1 MPRRRAGMPMRRKLL
16 VTEPTHVDRSW
27 CGGGLPKQLVWWSN
41 AKADGVL
48 EGCHSPCP
56 VTRGP
61 LSGHQSISVRSPGVL
76 CPVTRG
82 PPSCHQR
89 TCVWPPENL
98 CLVTRGP
105 LSGQQRT
112 SVLSPEDLR
121 AVTREPVSGHQRTSV
136 RSPEDLRPVTRGS
149 LSGQQKTSVRSTEE
163 LCPVTM
169 VCWRDA
175 QAHGVLEG
183 RQSSGHGGGMPKPV
197 ASWRDARA
205 HGVLDRSGRRKIT
218 QKRTTISQSSRG
230 GAAKK

>member
-1 MPRRRAGMPMRRKLL
+1 MRRKLL

-61 LSGHQSISVRSPGVL
+61 PSGHQSISVRSPGVL

-105 LSGQQRT
+105 LSG
-112 SVLSPEDLR
+112 
-121 AVTREPVSGHQRTSV
+121 HQRTSV
-136 RSPEDLRPVTRGS
+136 RSPEDLCLVNRRPP
-149 LSGQQKTSVRSTEE
+149 SGQQRNSVRSPW
-163 LCPVTM
+163 C
-169 VCWRDA
+169 A
-175 QAHGVLEG
+175 
-183 RQSSGHGGGMPKPV
+183 GGMPKPM
-197 ASWRDARA
+197 ACWRDAKA
-205 HGVLDRSGRRKIT
+205 AGMVEGC
-218 QKRTTISQSSRG
+218 QSRWRLG
-230 GAAKK
+230 GMPEPMACWTGPAAAK